1 MSKKIERRKTKM
13 AHIEIIGEGKN
24 KKYKVMYELPPLM
37 GERRRKS
44 KTFPAGT
51 PKSVVDAFKRQVEID
66 LATGEFV
73 NAKEITL
80 DEFTETV
87 YYPIYTKYLSPSTL
101 SNYKKL
107 YKSDKPYCIKKV
119 FGKYKLKDISRRM
132 VQNWVNTLSDN
143 TSPKTVRSYLMF
155 LHSIYNS
162 AITEDIIKP
171 HCNPTEHIKLP
182 PKNTPPIEA
191 YTIEQINKLLELS
204 RDDNISH
211 LIIAL
216 GSLSG
221 LRRGELAGLRWE
233 NARIDTENPELN
245 IVETRIVVDGKE
257 TVKAPK
263 TKAGNRVIPIP
274 NTLAEIL
281 RKERLNY
288 KTNKLKFGKDFVDKG
303 YVISKPNGEPYKPD
317 GISIHYERFMYKM
330 ESEYGIPYKSLHKL
344 RHTYASL
351 LIDNG
356 TNPKVLQKAL
366 GHQDITMSL
375 GTYAHA
381 YFDRYQQDI
390 AKLDEI
396 ITLPKTASC

>member
-1 MSKKIERRKTKM
+1 M

-24 KKYKVMYELPPLM
+24 KRYKVMYELPPLM

-73 NAKEITL
+73 STKEITL
-80 DEFTETV
+80 EKFTETV
-87 YYPIYTKYLSPSTL
+87 YFPIYTKFLSPTTT
-101 SNYKKL
+101 SNYRKL
-107 YKSDKPYCIKKV
+107 YESSKPYCIQKI
-119 FGKYKLKDISRRM
+119 FGAYKLKDITRRM
-132 VQNWVNTLSDN
+132 IQNWVNTLSDN
-143 TSPKTVRSYLMF
+143 VSPKTVRSYLMF
-155 LHSIYNS
+155 LHAIFNS
-162 AITEDIIKP
+162 AISEDIIKP

-204 RDDNISH
+204 SNDNISH

-221 LRRGELAGLRWE
+221 LRRGEMAGLKWE
-233 NARIDTENPELN
+233 HVNIDTENPELN
-245 IVETRIVVDGKE
+245 IVETRIVVDGEE

-274 NTLAEIL
+274 NSLADIL

-288 KTNKLKFGKDFVDKG
+288 KTNKLKLGKDFIDKG
-303 YVISKPNGEPYKPD
+303 YVVSKPNGEPYRPD
-317 GISIHYERFMYKM
+317 GISIHYERFMYRM
-330 ESEYGIPYKSLHKL
+330 ESDYGIPYKSLHKL

-356 TNPKVLQKAL
+356 ANPKVIQKAL
-366 GHQDITMSL
+366 GHEDITMTL

-381 YFDRYQQDI
+381 YANRQQQEI
-390 AKLDEI
+390 SKLDEI
-396 ITLPKTASC
+396 ITLPKTASI

>member
-1 MSKKIERRKTKM
+1 M
-13 AHIEIIGEGKN
+13 AHIEIIGEGK
-24 KKYKVMYELPPLM
+24 KKRYKVMYELPPLM

-44 KTFPAGT
+44 KTFPVGT

-66 LATGEFV
+66 LATGEFL

-87 YYPIYTKYLSPSTL
+87 YFPVYTKYLSPTTN
-101 SNYKKL
+101 SNYRRL
-107 YKSDKPYCIKKV
+107 YESGKPYCIKKV
-119 FGKYKLKDISRRM
+119 FGKHKLKDITRRM

-162 AITEDIIKP
+162 AISEDIIKP

-191 YTIEQINKLLELS
+191 YTIEQINRLLELS
-204 RDDNISH
+204 QNDNIAH
-211 LIIAL
+211 VTIAL
-216 GSLSG
+216 GA
-221 LRRGELAGLRWE
+221 LAGLRRSEMLGLKWE
-233 NARIDTENPELN
+233 RTNIDTENPELD
-245 IVETRIVVDGKE
+245 IFETRIVVDGVE
-257 TVKAPK
+257 TVKSPK
-263 TKAGNRVIPIP
+263 TKAGKRVIPIP
-274 NTLAEIL
+274 SALAEIL
-281 RKERLNY
+281 RNERLNY
-288 KTNKLKFGKDFVDKG
+288 KTNQLKFGKEFKDLG
-303 YVISKPNGEPYKPD
+303 YVLSKPNGEPYKPD
-317 GISIHYERFMYKM
+317 GISIHYERWMHKM

-356 TNPKVLQKAL
+356 ANLKVIQKAL
-366 GHQDITMSL
+366 GHEDITMTL

-381 YFDRYQQDI
+381 YANRQQQEI

>member
-1 MSKKIERRKTKM
+1 M
-13 AHIEIIGEGKN
+13 AHIEIVGEGKN

-44 KTFPAGT
+44 KTFPVGT

-73 NAKEITL
+73 SAKEITL
-80 DEFTETV
+80 EKFTETV
-87 YYPIYTKYLSPSTL
+87 FFQTYTKFLSPTTA
-101 SNYKKL
+101 SNYRRL
-107 YKSDKPYCIKKV
+107 YESGKPYCIKNV
-119 FGKYKLKDISRRM
+119 FGKYKLKDVTRRM

-143 TSPKTVRSYLMF
+143 TSPKTVRSYLNF

-162 AITEDIIKP
+162 AISEDIIKP

-221 LRRGELAGLRWE
+221 LRRGELAGLRWD
-233 NARIDTENPELN
+233 NVHIDTENPELN
-245 IVETRIVVDGKE
+245 IVETRIVVDGEE
-257 TVKAPK
+257 TIKAPK

-274 NTLAEIL
+274 NSLAEIL
-281 RKERLNY
+281 RQERLNY

-317 GISIHYERFMYKM
+317 GISIHYERFMYRM
-330 ESEYGIPYKSLHKL
+330 ESDYGIPYKSLHKL
-344 RHTYASL
+344 RHTFASL

-356 TNPKVLQKAL
+356 ANPKVIQKAL
-366 GHQDITMSL
+366 GHEDITMTL

-381 YFDRYQQDI
+381 YSNRQQQEI
-390 AKLDEI
+390 AKLDKI